1 MDLDHSTTHHS
12 SLYFRIGG
20 SASSTAAIDMG
31 DWHAEIKEVIAMKL
45 KSAVGVLDP
54 MAEKVAKEQPHAAA
68 LKETIH
74 SRSFTRKKADGTTP
88 QAVNAAEARA
98 RLLAFAILKTGQ
110 NHFPHGILEKS
121 ESHHPLMCAL
131 PLECEKLLAV
141 MDHQFFNG
149 KRGASARVLL
159 DEQSKMPREAPA
171 AVAAAAPPTE
181 AEEQKAL
188 NRRFGF

>member
-1 MDLDHSTTHHS
+1 M
-12 SLYFRIGG
+12 
-20 SASSTAAIDMG
+20 
-31 DWHAEIKEVIAMKL
+31 
-45 KSAVGVLDP
+45 
-54 MAEKVAKEQPHAAA
+54 
-68 LKETIH
+68 
-74 SRSFTRKKADGTTP
+74 
-88 QAVNAAEARA
+88 
-98 RLLAFAILKTGQ
+98 
-110 NHFPHGILEKS
+110 ILEKS
-121 ESHHPLMCAL
+121 ESHHPLMYAL